1 MFGKDIFSLYDA
13 YEQGKYIP
21 DSSQETMD
29 FIEYL
34 GMIEN
39 EEDRKELMRITHR
52 LGIRRIKY
60 FLLGMVVYFIMG
72 LLVGLVIFL

>member
-13 YEQGKYIP
+13 YEQGEYIP

-34 GMIEN
+34 GMID

-52 LGIRRIKY
+52 LGIRRIRY
-60 FLLGMVVYFIMG
+60 FLLGIIVYFIMG
-72 LLVGLVIFL
+72 LLVGALIFL